1 MLRNTSGGGG
11 GADCGD
17 GVAAARAEEVVVAV
31 GDAEDGEAG
40 GVGFEEGDD

>member
-1 MLRNTSGGGG
+1 MLWNTSGGGG

-31 GDAEDGEAG
+31 GDAEEREAG

>member
-1 MLRNTSGGGG
+1 MLWNTSGG

-17 GVAAARAEEVVVAV
+17 GVAAARAEEVVVAI
-31 GDAEDGEAG
+31 GDAEEREAG